1 MEYYSALKR
10 NEILKHATT
19 WVILEIIT
27 LLREVRHEKT
37 VTVWFHFSELP
48 GIDKFTETESRAV
61 GIQGWELQS
70 SGDKVSVWKDEIIL
84 EMEVMVLYNSV
95 NTMPLNWTLKMF
107 KMINVISSIF
117 ICITVVVWKK

>member
-1 MEYYSALKR
+1 M
-10 NEILKHATT
+10 
-19 WVILEIIT
+19 
-27 LLREVRHEKT
+27 
-37 VTVWFHFSELP
+37 
-48 GIDKFTETESRAV
+48 

-117 ICITVVVWKK
+117 ICITVVV